1 MRRPG
6 ARRAKRGRPYDPNAR
21 RHQTTRAGRRG
32 EVDRGSSR
40 LREKKRAATSR
51 EDVEMTPAGVL
62 YGFGHI
68 DNVQYSALGWITHL
82 LRRIA
87 CSFGRDASPSGVWA
101 ALLAAA
107 SRTPP
112 GALPIIGDYGAHLAI
127 ALTMAHLDG
136 NGNFTSTFVV
146 NEPTPGSTTGER
158 TLVTGS
164 VVGTYTVNCD
174 GTGVI
179 TRFAKTPS
187 GVLPPAVS
195 DFVIT
200 RAVQSQSEGGVLI
213 ATELVDA
220 QRTPGFIVPGGTF
233 LTRTYTRLSDR
244 P

>member
-1 MRRPG
+1 MLNM
-6 ARRAKRGRPYDPNAR
+6 KSLVV
-21 RHQTTRAGRRG
+21 T
-32 EVDRGSSR
+32 
-40 LREKKRAATSR
+40 
-51 EDVEMTPAGVL
+51 
-62 YGFGHI
+62 
-68 DNVQYSALGWITHL
+68 
-82 LRRIA
+82 
-87 CSFGRDASPSGVWA
+87 A
-101 ALLAAA
+101 ALCLTLFGGAIGNAQDQPQCYTLASLQGSYA
-107 SRTPP
+107 
-112 GALPIIGDYGAHLAI
+112 IIGDYGAHLAI